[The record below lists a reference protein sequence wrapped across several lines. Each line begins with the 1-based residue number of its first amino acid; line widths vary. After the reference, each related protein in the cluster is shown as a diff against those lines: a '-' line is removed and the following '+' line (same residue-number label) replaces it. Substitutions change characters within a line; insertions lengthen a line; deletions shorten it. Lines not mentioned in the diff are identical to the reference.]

1 VVVPLVLVEQWIEE
15 LQRFSPVFDIQVYH
29 NKSSTQKSAAADV
42 QRRNE
47 IFTQKHELFNGDRAN
62 ARVVVISTYGT
73 IASRHG
79 PSALRKWRERTY
91 RATFEAKGSV
101 HQPVDWFEV
110 PDRKWPRDL
119 SGRWHSILLD
129 EAHHVRN
136 NDSLAHIAI
145 KFMDCP
151 FTVLCSATPLFTGI
165 RDNFGLAALIEPR
178 PVLNFPIRTP
188 DGATFKKNDDP
199 FEVADDH
206 PAAVLRLT
214 SASFAAF
221 VLSLEDSVE
230 QGRRLEQIWSQYLIC
245 RRYTSSCPIG
255 STQNVI
261 GQALP
266 RCESIV
272 LDLNNPPTAQ
282 AVYDTFA
289 EAFLKKLMATDTTRT
304 GDSRVVVNA
313 NSYRALVLM
322 STWPMLALSH
332 SAMNPPKKNKKGWS
346 KNGHVIRIL
355 LNQIAK
361 SPELPAAMQPYD
373 VPPATNILPLIGAV
387 LQHSSRLSALV
398 ANIAD
403 QVVKRKEK
411 AIVWSLYPLE
421 QLIIRE
427 ILVSFGID
435 ARVLASDL
443 TQGQK
448 SDLVKNFNSPDIC
461 QVLIASY
468 TANGAGLN
476 LQQSCH
482 NVHLFD
488 PAPSANAQEQAIG
501 RTYRLGQP
509 RKVTVIEYYVR
520 RTFNE
525 KVVNTQILRALP
537 GLMAM
542 IDKDQVSKTY
552 AHDYTTPGLE
562 NVFDSTSLKGFVLD
576 GEGKLWHSLNPDIP
590 RELLGK
596 PPLEPEEVLIQF
608 FTTQRGR
615 RAVQHGGFGEAFQE
629 NLYPT
634 VESDPEVQ
642 SEMEDDEDGRPKPT
656 PRASRRKRKATPS
669 EVEDDGD
676 VGSDAGAAPATVTRK
691 TRSRAAGKKPVEA
704 AGPRVRAKKAPV
716 IKAKTSKPKTTRAK
730 QQNTGSATSPTTVAS
745 SSKTPRKRAKVDPNV
760 GRMTA
765 PDDEYA

>member
-1 VVVPLVLVEQWIEE
+1 MLVEQWIEE
-15 LQRFSPVFDIQVYH
+15 LQRFSPIFDIQVYH
-29 NKSSTQKSAAADV
+29 NKSSTQKSTAADV

-47 IFTQKHELFNGDRAN
+47 IFTQDHELFNGDGAN

-79 PSALRKWRERTY
+79 PNALKKWREKTY
-91 RATFEAKGSV
+91 KGMFEAKGSV
-101 HQPVDWFEV
+101 HQPENWFDT
-110 PDRKWPRDL
+110 PDRKWPKDL

-136 NDSLAHIAI
+136 SDSLAHIAI
-145 KFMDCP
+145 KFMDCS
-151 FTVLCSATPLFTGI
+151 FTVLCTATPLFTGI
-165 RDNFGLAALIEPR
+165 RDNFGLMALIEPR
-178 PVLNFPIRTP
+178 PTLNYPIRTP
-188 DGATFKKNDDP
+188 DGTIFKKNDDP
-199 FEVADDH
+199 FVVPDDH

-214 SASFAAF
+214 SAAFAAY
-221 VLSLEDSVE
+221 VLTSQDSVE
-230 QGRRLEQIWSQYLIC
+230 QGRRLEQIWSQFLIC

-255 STQNVI
+255 SMQNVI

-272 LDLNNPPTAQ
+272 LDLNNPPLAQ
-282 AVYDTFA
+282 AVYDEFS
-289 EAFLKKLMATDTTRT
+289 ESFLKKLMATDTTRT

-313 NSYRALVLM
+313 NSYRGLVLM
-322 STWPMLALSH
+322 STWPMLALSG
-332 SAMNPPKKNKKGWS
+332 SAMNPPTRAKKGWS
-346 KNGHVIRIL
+346 KNPHVIHTIL
-355 LNQIAK
+355 RQIAK
-361 SPELPAAMQPYD
+361 CKDLPSAMKPYHVPAAESTLQ
-373 VPPATNILPLIGAV
+373 VIGAV

-411 AIVWSLYPLE
+411 AIIWSLYPLE

-427 ILVSFGID
+427 LLVSFGID

-448 SDLVKNFNSPDIC
+448 SDLVKNFNSPEVC

-509 RKVTVIEYYVR
+509 RKVTVVEYYVR

-542 IDKDQVSKTY
+542 IDKDQVFKTY
-552 AHDYTTPGLE
+552 SHDAHDYTTPGLE
-562 NVFDSTSLKGFVLD
+562 NVLDATSLKGFVLD
-576 GEGKLWHSLNPDIP
+576 GEGKLWHALNPDIP
-590 RELLGK
+590 RELL
-596 PPLEPEEVLIQF
+596 
-608 FTTQRGR
+608 
-615 RAVQHGGFGEAFQE
+615 
-629 NLYPT
+629 
-634 VESDPEVQ
+634 D
-642 SEMEDDEDGRPKPT
+642 
-656 PRASRRKRKATPS
+656 
-669 EVEDDGD
+669 
-676 VGSDAGAAPATVTRK
+676 
-691 TRSRAAGKKPVEA
+691 
-704 AGPRVRAKKAPV
+704 
-716 IKAKTSKPKTTRAK
+716 
-730 QQNTGSATSPTTVAS
+730 
-745 SSKTPRKRAKVDPNV
+745 
-760 GRMTA
+760 
-765 PDDEYA
+765 

>member
-1 VVVPLVLVEQWIEE
+1 MVVPLVLVEQWIEE

-29 NKSSTQKSAAADV
+29 NKSSTQKSASADV

-47 IFTQKHELFNGDRAN
+47 ILTQKHELFNGDRAN

-79 PSALRKWRERTY
+79 PTPLKKWRERTY
-91 RATFEAKGSV
+91 KTGSA
-101 HQPVDWFEV
+101 HKLDDLFDT
-110 PDRKWPRDL
+110 PDRNWPRDL

-136 NDSLAHIAI
+136 KESLAHIAI
-145 KFMDCP
+145 QFMNCS
-151 FTVLCSATPLFTGI
+151 FNVLCSATPLFTGV
-165 RDNFGLAALIEPR
+165 RDGFGLAALIEPR
-178 PVLNFPIRTP
+178 PVLNFPITTP
-188 DGATFKKNDDP
+188 DGAIFEKKDDP
-199 FEVADDH
+199 FKVPDDH

-214 SASFAAF
+214 SAAFATF
-221 VLSLEDSVE
+221 VLTLEDSVE

-272 LDLNNPPTAQ
+272 LDLDNPPMAQ
-282 AVYDTFA
+282 AIYDTFS

-304 GDSRVVVNA
+304 GDSRVVINA

-322 STWPMLALSH
+322 STWPMLALSD
-332 SAMNPPKKNKKGWS
+332 SAMNPPKKSKKGWS
-346 KNGHVIRIL
+346 KNPHVIRTL
-355 LNQIAK
+355 LKQIGR
-361 SPELPAAMQPYD
+361 SPELPEDMQPYD
-373 VPPATNILPLIGAV
+373 VPPASSILPLIGVV

-411 AIVWSLYPLE
+411 AIIWSLYPLE

-435 ARVLASDL
+435 TRVLASDL

-448 SDLVKNFNSPDIC
+448 SDLVKNFNSPDVC

-552 AHDYTTPGLE
+552 SQHDYTTPGLE
-562 NVFDSTSLKGFVLD
+562 NALDATSLMGFHLD

-590 RELLGK
+590 KELLEKHPLK
-596 PPLEPEEVLIQF
+596 PDEVLIRF
-608 FTTQRGR
+608 FSTQRGR

-642 SEMEDDEDGRPKPT
+642 SGMEDDEDKRPKRKPKV
-656 PRASRRKRKATPS
+656 SRRKRKATPS
-669 EVEDDGD
+669 EVEDDED
-676 VGSDAGAAPATVTRK
+676 VGSDTGAAPATVTRK
-691 TRSRAAGKKPVEA
+691 TRSRAAGKKAVDA
-704 AGPRVRAKKAPV
+704 AVPKVRAKKASV
-716 IKAKTSKPKTTRAK
+716 VKTKANKPKTSRAK
-730 QQNTGSATSPTTVAS
+730 QRNTGSATSPATVAS
-745 SSKTPRKRAKVDPNV
+745 SSKNPRKRAKVDPNV
-760 GRMTA
+760 GRMTG
-765 PDDEYA
+765 PDNEYA